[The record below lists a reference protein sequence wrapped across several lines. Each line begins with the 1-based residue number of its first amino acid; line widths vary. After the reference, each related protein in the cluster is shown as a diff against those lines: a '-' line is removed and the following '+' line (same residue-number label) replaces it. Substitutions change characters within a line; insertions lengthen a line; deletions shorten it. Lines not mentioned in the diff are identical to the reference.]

1 LNVLMVIGS
10 YYPEVTGGAVQCQ
23 LLIKTLKEKV
33 RFLVLTTTR
42 DMVLP
47 RQSKVDGVDVIRIP
61 IWEKNRIDYFIAF
74 FRFISFFLYRRKD
87 FQIVHLHGFT
97 AKSILLI
104 FLSKLFHKKIIIKMS
119 SIGHDDPLAMGNRG
133 FFLHQFFSK
142 ANAYVGVSKQFKS
155 IYRNSDLPA
164 DRFKLIPNGV
174 DTKRFCFVSNRE
186 KRRLRQQFGLP
197 LELKIILFI
206 GHFSKDKNPDI
217 LINIWKDS
225 VVNVYP
231 DSGIVFVGRTSPDHY
246 EVDVD
251 IVKEVKRLAKPYQDK
266 RIFFVEKTH
275 DIEKYYQASDIFVMP
290 SLREGLPNAMLEAM
304 SCELPVILSKLE
316 TLTEWVVEDG
326 LNGFLFPPGNEVE
339 LSEKLILVLSNSDL
353 SIALGKRARKTILE
367 RFSMNTVAGLY
378 RELYRRL
385 IPLA

>member
-1 LNVLMVIGS
+1 MVTGA
-10 YYPEVTGGAVQCQ
+10 YYPEVSGAANQCRQ
-23 LLIKTLKEKV
+23 LVNELRGKV
-33 RFLVLTTTR
+33 NFMVLTTSR
-42 DMVLP
+42 DHNLSP
-47 RQSKVDGVDVIRIP
+47 RCQVDGVDVFRLLLNT
-61 IWEKNRIDYFIAF
+61 KNVWSYCGAILELTT
-74 FRFISFFLYRRKD
+74 FFLFQRKD
-87 FQIVHLHGFT
+87 FQVVHLHGFS
-97 AKSILLI
+97 AKSILLVL
-104 FLSKLFHKKIIIKMS
+104 LSKLFNKKIIIKMT
-119 SIGHDDPLAMGNRG
+119 SIEHDDPLAMEKRG
-133 FFLHQFFSK
+133 FFLNWFYSR
-142 ANAYVGVSKQFKS
+142 ANAYVGTSQQFKN
-155 IYRNSDLPA
+155 IYQKNSYLPEE
-164 DRFKLIPNGV
+164 RFMLIPNGV
-174 DTKRFCFVSNRE
+174 DTESFCSVSNRE
-186 KRRLRQQFGLP
+186 KRRLRQQLGLP

>member
-1 LNVLMVIGS
+1 MVIGS

-197 LELKIILFI
+197 LELKIILFV
-206 GHFSKDKNPDI
+206 GHFSKDKCPDV
-217 LINIWKDS
+217 LIKAWKGCVADAYPDSSVVFIGTKDS
-225 VVNVYP
+225 V
-231 DSGIVFVGRTSPDHY
+231 HY
-246 EVDVD
+246 EVDADV
-251 IVKEVKRLAKPYQDK
+251 VKEVKRLASTYQGN
-266 RIFFVEKTH
+266 RVFFVERTH
-275 DIEKYYQASDIFVMP
+275 KIEKYYQASDIFVMP

-304 SCELPVILSKLE
+304 SCELPVIVSELKGV
-316 TLTEWVVEDG
+316 TDWVVEDG
-326 LNGFLFPPGNEVE
+326 VNGLLISPGSEVE
-339 LSEKLILVLSNSDL
+339 LSDAIIRLLNNSNF
-353 SIALGKRARKTILE
+353 SIELGRKASKTIIE
-367 RFSMNTVAGLY
+367 RFTVEEIAKQYKKLYMNSMNVLQ
-378 RELYRRL
+378 E
-385 IPLA
+385 